1 MSTYS
6 YQEDENGG
14 VVDRDQLVFL
24 ERIGSNS
31 VTVDGHKYCLL
42 RLHGKLGASGVTSE
56 TTYVLDLEI
65 VASMVS
71 VLSHQ
76 AVRDG
81 QGNELLSR
89 VVRELDRLRD
99 AYYRSN

>member
-56 TTYVLDLEI
+56 TTYVLDLDI
-65 VASMVS
+65 MASMIS
-71 VLSHQ
+71 VLCHQ
-76 AVRDG
+76 AARDG
-81 QGNELLSR
+81 RGAELLMT
-89 VVRELDRLRD
+89 VAGDLEKLRD
-99 AYYRSN
+99 AHYRNN